1 MFAIVEAGGRQEK
14 VAPGAVVVVDR
25 LEAEA
30 GAEVTFDKVL
40 LVETTDGSIVAGTP
54 YVAGASVTGVV
65 EAQTKGK
72 KIRVF
77 KMKRRKHYRRTQGH
91 RTLQTRVRVK
101 SINVVRDP
109 GPWHTKKDKAVHAT
123 GATATRSGSASSGTT
138 ATSCPA
144 ARSSCASA
152 AAGSGPA

>member
-14 VAPGAVVVVDR
+14 VTPGVVVVVDR
-25 LEAEA
+25 LTAEP

-40 LVETTDGSIVAGTP
+40 LVEQADGQVVAGTP
-54 YVAGASVTGVV
+54 YVSGASVTGVV

-77 KMKRRKHYRRTQGH
+77 KMKRRKQYRKTQGH

-101 SINVVRDP
+101 SIN
-109 GPWHTKKDKAVHAT
+109 T
-123 GATATRSGSASSGTT
+123 
-138 ATSCPA
+138 
-144 ARSSCASA
+144 
-152 AAGSGPA
+152 